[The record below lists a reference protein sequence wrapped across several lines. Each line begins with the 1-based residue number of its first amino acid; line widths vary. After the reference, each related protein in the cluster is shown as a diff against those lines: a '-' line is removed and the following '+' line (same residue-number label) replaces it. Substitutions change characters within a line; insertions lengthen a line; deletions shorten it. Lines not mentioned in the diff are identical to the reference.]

1 MDQPE
6 LDAILESHRKWLS
19 GEHGGSR
26 AILENDNLM
35 GANLRE
41 AVLYI

>member
-6 LDAILESHRKWLS
+6 LDAILKIHRKWLS

-26 AILENDNLM
+26 ASLENY
-35 GANLRE
+35 NLRE
-41 AVLYI
+41 AVLYL